1 MPETRS
7 GRATPID
14 PNKFDV
20 ISVIKKKL
28 MNLKQISYQK
38 LKNLLIWKLKKS

>member
-1 MPETRS
+1 MPERRS

-20 ISVIKKKL
+20 ISVIKKK
-28 MNLKQISYQK
+28 KDK
-38 LKNLLIWKLKKS
+38 LKTDLLSET